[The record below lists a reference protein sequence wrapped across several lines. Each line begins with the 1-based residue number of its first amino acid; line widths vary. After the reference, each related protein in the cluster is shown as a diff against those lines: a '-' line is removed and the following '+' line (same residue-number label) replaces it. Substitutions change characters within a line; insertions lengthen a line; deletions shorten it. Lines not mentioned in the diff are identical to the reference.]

1 MYCTFPWQ
9 LQMFITLTDVI
20 SVLWR
25 VNRKLKNAFFI
36 AASNLKF
43 FFENKKKQNVN
54 YFFFF
59 LVLFHI
65 LR

>member
-25 VNRKLKNAFFI
+25 VKRKLKNAFFI
-36 AASNLKF
+36 APSNLQF
-43 FFENKKKQNVN
+43 YFVFQDSREEKKKRQNVN
-54 YFFFF
+54 S
-59 LVLFHI
+59 
-65 LR
+65 